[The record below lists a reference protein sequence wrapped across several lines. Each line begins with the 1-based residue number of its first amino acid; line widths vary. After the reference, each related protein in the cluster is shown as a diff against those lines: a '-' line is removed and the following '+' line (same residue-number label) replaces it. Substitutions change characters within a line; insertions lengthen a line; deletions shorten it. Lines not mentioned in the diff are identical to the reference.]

1 MQTASESFAGMDR
14 EEAGNIR
21 HHLEA
26 AFLGFPREDIAPFL
40 NHLIVMVPFFLDI
53 IQKLFVLVD
62 GGKRIHGTAVAV
74 GPGAA
79 ARKLIDVHEFLDLIL
94 AGRNTDEGAAA
105 LSIHGKAL
113 GKAVADQDKN
123 IFWQMAELLEDLA
136 DLFPFTGIVN
146 IGYIKGKDSLFI
158 CSLDGIFQHV
168 KHIFNIF
175 RRQAES
181 CRIMGRRVD
190 DDKDTV
196 LFLEAP
202 VLFPEVLP
210 N

>member
-1 MQTASESFAGMDR
+1 MELIADCLRILCRDGQ

-146 IGYIKGKDSLFI
+146 IGYIKGKDSLFVP
-158 CSLDGIFQHV
+158 LM
-168 KHIFNIF
+168 
-175 RRQAES
+175 ES
-181 CRIMGRRVD
+181 SNM
-190 DDKDTV
+190 
-196 LFLEAP
+196 
-202 VLFPEVLP
+202 
-210 N
+210 